1 MPTSNTCITG
11 RRRNKGVH
19 GCIGLT
25 MQTMK
30 GFVQV
35 YTGNGKGKSTAA
47 LGLALRAVG
56 AGKRVYFAQ
65 FVKGKTYSEM
75 KAVELL
81 KPAIGFCQFGRG
93 CFIYDEPTPNDI
105 EAARNGL
112 AEVARII
119 VEGTYDLVVL
129 DEATIAVYYHLFT
142 TLELIEVL
150 RKKPETMEIV
160 VTGRY
165 APAELID
172 FADLVTEMKEI
183 KHYYTQG
190 VEAREG
196 IEF

>member
-11 RRRNKGVH
+11 RRRNKGVYD
-19 GCIGLT
+19 CIGLT
-25 MQTMK
+25 MLGMK

-65 FVKGKTYSEM
+65 FVKGKPYSEM
-75 KAVELL
+75 KAIKLLSPSIEL
-81 KPAIGFCQFGRG
+81 CQYGRG
-93 CFIYDEPTPNDI
+93 CFIYDEPSPDDI

-112 AEVARII
+112 AEAARII
-119 VEGTYDLVVL
+119 GKGAYDLVVL
-129 DEATIAVYYHLFT
+129 DEATIAVYFHLFT
-142 TLELIEVL
+142 TRELIDVI

-165 APAELID
+165 ASEELID

-183 KHYYTQG
+183 KHYYTLG
-190 VEAREG
+190 IEAREG